1 MYQGPSVTHMDVR
14 EEGEVQTTGGDE
26 TMLSSVE
33 FQLELAKT
41 QADKTDVQLGSI
53 GKDKE
58 TMEAQG
64 VNEEQDGL
72 KMILTWSWRLL
83 MLR

>member
-26 TMLSSVE
+26 MMLSSVE

-72 KMILTWSWRLL
+72 KTILTWSWRLL